1 MDKDKILIADDQP
14 EICNLLESSLKERGY
29 RTTTAFDGEEALRLL
44 LAVQFDLLVTDL
56 VMPKRDGLA
65 LIRDARGIDPELE
78 VIILTGYGSLDN
90 AIEALRLGAFDY
102 LQKPI
107 DLKLFVHTVE
117 RALERR
123 RLRLAN
129 RNLIAELRSAKERLE
144 QQRAIELERIE
155 QIGRALATNLQRE
168 QIVELLQQ
176 ALLVNEDYGC
186 EAVALLAWNNQGAYG
201 NLAVRSRHRLA
212 SPVLENLRNRML
224 QLADDAGAPAQT
236 QPLPETN
243 LGTSDKFRDEAE
255 ITTPLVGCDSER
267 LPVQG
272 TPMGVLAAFAG
283 QEGALSLECRRVFH
297 ILAGQAAVALD
308 SIALFEQ
315 VRDLAHRDGL
325 TRLYNHLYFMDLLE
339 SEVRRARRYRRAVS
353 LLFID
358 IDHFKQ
364 VNDRFGHQAGDQVLM
379 RLARIFE
386 SCVRDTDLVG
396 RYGGEEFVVLLP
408 ESSEREGTALAE
420 RLRSAVEAHAFDV
433 EADHA
438 HITLSIGVASFF
450 PEQVGTGDDLV
461 RAADEALMRAK
472 GAGRNCVY
480 SHLFNQVVRLDP
492 SKHDVTGHGPSQ

>member
-1 MDKDKILIADDQP
+1 MEKNKILIADDQP
-14 EICNLLESSLKERGY
+14 EICSILERSLQDRGY
-29 RTTTAFDGEEALRLL
+29 ATTSTFDGEEALHLL
-44 LAVQFDLLVTDL
+44 LADHFDLLVTDL
-56 VMPKRDGLA
+56 IMPKRDGLL
-65 LIRDARGIDPELE
+65 LIRDGRKIDPELE
-78 VIILTGYGSLDN
+78 VIILTGYGALEN

-102 LQKPI
+102 LQKPV

-129 RNLIAELRSAKERLE
+129 RQLIAELRSAKDRLE
-144 QQRAIELERIE
+144 QQRASELERIE

-176 ALLVNEDYGC
+176 ALLVNTDYGC
-186 EAVALLAWNNQGAYG
+186 EAVALLAWNHQGEYS
-201 NLAVRSRHRLA
+201 NLAMRSRHRLA
-212 SPVLENLRNRML
+212 RPVVEDIRKRML
-224 QLADDAGAPAQT
+224 QLADDAGGPPET
-236 QPLPETN
+236 GPFPETN
-243 LGTSDKFRDEAE
+243 LGISDKFRDEVE
-255 ITTPLVGCDSER
+255 ISAPLIGCDSER

-272 TPMGVLAAFAG
+272 KPMGVLAAFAAQG
-283 QEGALSLECRRVFH
+283 GALSLECRRVFH
-297 ILAGQAAVALD
+297 ILAAQAAVALD

-364 VNDRFGHQAGDQVLM
+364 VNDRFGHQAGDQVLT
-379 RLARIFE
+379 RLARMLE

-408 ESSEREGTALAE
+408 ESTEREGSSLAE
-420 RLRSAVEAHAFDV
+420 RLRRSVEARAFDV
-433 EADHA
+433 EGEHA

-450 PEQVGTGDDLV
+450 PEQVGTGDELV
-461 RAADEALMRAK
+461 RAADEALLRAK
-472 GAGRNCVY
+472 GLGRNRVY
-480 SHLFNQVVRLDP
+480 SQLFNQVTRLDADERDSP
-492 SKHDVTGHGPSQ
+492 GREESQ